1 MKQILNS
8 GTTRLKNQ
16 LLKSENVGMKIQK
29 LLFRAK
35 FFLSRLAKIILT
47 IIICILLYAHLI
59 EPNWID
65 INYVGL
71 NLPNLASEFNG
82 YRIVQISDIHVDKR
96 SKKRR
101 LNHIFRLVNQQN
113 PDLIAITGDFV
124 TRRQIKFIPKLEST
138 LGKLNASDKVVGV
151 LGNHDYWANAA
162 KIAEV
167 LEKNNIL
174 NLDNKVYTL
183 KRGNA
188 LLNIAGVDDIW
199 MGKDRLDLV
208 LQQLHNK
215 GAAILLAHEPD
226 FADTSAAT
234 NRFDLQLSGH
244 SHAGQIRLPFLE
256 PPLLPGLGEKYYAGL
271 YKIGKMFEYTNRG
284 VGMTKLHLR
293 FGSRPEITV
302 FILESGE

>member
-1 MKQILNS
+1 MI
-8 GTTRLKNQ
+8 
-16 LLKSENVGMKIQK
+16 IHK

-35 FFLSRLAKIILT
+35 FFLSKLTKFILT
-47 IIICILLYAHLI
+47 TIICTLLYAHFI

-65 INYVGL
+65 INYVRL
-71 NLPNLASEFNG
+71 KLPNLASEFNG
-82 YRIVQISDIHVDKR
+82 YRIVQISDIHVDKQT
-96 SKKRR
+96 KKRR
-101 LNHIFRLVNQQN
+101 LNYIFWLVNQQK

-124 TRRQIKFIPKLEST
+124 TRRQMKFIPKLEAT
-138 LGKLNASDKVVGV
+138 LGQLSASDKVVGV
-151 LGNHDYWANAA
+151 LGNHDYWANAN

-167 LEKNNIL
+167 LEKTNVL

-188 LLNIAGVDDIW
+188 LLNIAGVDDVW

-208 LQQLHNK
+208 LQQLPPE

-244 SHAGQIRLPFLE
+244 SHAGQIRLPFFE
-256 PPLLPGLGEKYYAGL
+256 PPLLPGLGEKYYVGL

-284 VGMTKLHLR
+284 IGMTKLHLR
-293 FGSRPEITV
+293 FASRPEITV
-302 FILESGE
+302 FILGSGE